1 MNNSVPQ
8 QTLTD
13 LFAEPSGLD
22 KFVKQKQQEE
32 AKAKAKAEA
41 EKEMTETEIEQA
53 LQAAEDEADVAAT
66 RAVKAEQKAE
76 VAEFDENIPWD
87 ETEAAMK
94 ERSDEMS
101 KVGIAATFVHIEM
114 DMFLLQCIRKG
125 YCSCYKMRCH
135 DRGRMNCGS

>member
-1 MNNSVPQ
+1 MMHKDTKNYLSFIQSSLLDPRPSPSFQ

-22 KFVKQKQQEE
+22 KFVKQKQQQQEEE
-32 AKAKAKAEA
+32 AKAKAKAEEEASEKKESA
-41 EKEMTETEIEQA
+41 EKKEMTDMEIEQA
-53 LQAAEDEADVAAT
+53 LQAAEDEADVDAA

-94 ERSDEMS
+94 ERSDETS
-101 KVGIAATFVHIEM
+101 KVSG
-114 DMFLLQCIRKG
+114 LLQ
-125 YCSCYKMRCH
+125 
-135 DRGRMNCGS
+135 